1 MPCAQSGTSDHA
13 SGKSDRLGC
22 VHGDLWG
29 GGSGSSGCYARMSD
43 ANVVKHLQS
52 DAFLLVLGS
61 LNGGAGMQTAAN
73 TSSDTVGF
81 GVQELDASRAASW
94 IANDVSTFLR
104 SHMGMAGKQGRQE
117 RRSETRSLC
126 LAFIGLRPAPNQ
138 VLVPKRC
145 CPRPHLDSRV
155 IM

>member
-1 MPCAQSGTSDHA
+1 MPCAQSGTSEHA
-13 SGKSDRLGC
+13 SDNGDRLGC

-29 GGSGSSGCYARMSD
+29 GGSGSSGCFARMSD
-43 ANVVKHLQS
+43 ANLVKHLQS

-61 LNGGAGMQTAAN
+61 LNGGAGMQTATN
-73 TSSDTVGF
+73 TSSDTLGS
-81 GVQELDASRAASW
+81 GVQELEASGAASW

-145 CPRPHLDSRV
+145 CPRPHLDSRA